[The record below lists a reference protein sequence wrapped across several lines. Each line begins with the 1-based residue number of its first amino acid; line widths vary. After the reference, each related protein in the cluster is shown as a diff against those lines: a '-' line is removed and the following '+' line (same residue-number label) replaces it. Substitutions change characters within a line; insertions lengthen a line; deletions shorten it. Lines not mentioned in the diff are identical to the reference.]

1 MAEKKLGHVQPLA
14 WGFPLAPKA
23 ALAPTGRLGD
33 PRAPGGGFD
42 KSPLG
47 GSMVETALTFEV
59 LAARAEAQ
67 TSANVVP
74 DTSPFIDLSPG
85 GGVGDGGAAPGGGP
99 SDGGTGGTGGGDG
112 GTGGGDGGDG
122 GGGGTGDGGGGSG
135 DGSAE

>member
-67 TSANVVP
+67 TSAGIVP
-74 DTSPFIDLSPG
+74 DTSTFIDPSPG
-85 GGVGDGGAAPGGGP
+85 GGVGDGG
-99 SDGGTGGTGGGDG
+99 GTGGGTGGGDG